1 MAEDGNEDL
10 RVGAIATGGLAFWE
24 AQLFDEIEGV
34 EVVAGADV
42 DPDARAQFAEE
53 FGASVYEDYAAM
65 LEAEDLDAVNV
76 VTPHTLHY
84 EQTMDALERDLHVH
98 LEKPMVTKVAHGHD
112 IIERAAERDLVL
124 QVGYQRHFHPG
135 YREVRRLVEEGR
147 IGDVHMVACYLAQD
161 WISQQAGSWRVDPDL
176 SGGGQLSDSGSHLLD
191 AMLWTT
197 DSEPASVAAS
207 MDYRDED
214 VDVNSALAATLEG
227 PSGPITASI
236 GVSGDGTSFEEGL
249 TIWGTEGH
257 IEYGHEEITVAE
269 GDGQTYTAEVEG
281 DTGFRT
287 LTSAKLEAF
296 VEAVRG
302 EREVAVPGEYGLRV
316 TALTEAAYEAR
327 DRGETV
333 DVQQLVE
340 DAK

>member
-1 MAEDGNEDL
+1 MAEAETL
-10 RVGAIATGGLAFWE
+10 RVGAIATGGLAFRE
-24 AQLFDEIEGV
+24 AQLFDELDGV

-42 DPDARAQFAEE
+42 DPAAREVFADE
-53 FGASVYEDYAAM
+53 FGTAVYEDHAEM
-65 LEAEDLDAVNV
+65 LDAEDLDAVNV

-84 EQTMDALERDLHVH
+84 EQTTDALERGLHVH
-98 LEKPMVTKVAHGHD
+98 LEKPMVTTVAHGHD
-112 IIERAAERDLVL
+112 IIQRAAERDLVL

-135 YREVRRLVEEGR
+135 YREIRRLVEEGR

-161 WISQQAGSWRVDPDL
+161 WISGQAGTWRVNPEL

-197 DSEPASVAAS
+197 DSKPASVAAS
-207 MDYRDED
+207 MDYRDQD

-249 TIWGTEGH
+249 AIWGTEGH
-257 IEYGHEEITVAE
+257 IEYGHGEITVAE
-269 GDGQTYTAEVEG
+269 SDGQTYTAEVEA

-287 LTSAKLEAF
+287 LTSAKLGAF
-296 VEAVRG
+296 VEAIRG
-302 EREVAVPGEYGLRV
+302 EREVAVPGEYGLLV
-316 TALTEAAYEAR
+316 TALTEGAYEALEC
-327 DRGETV
+327 GETV
-333 DVQQLVE
+333 DVQQLIE
-340 DAK
+340 DAR